1 MDRIFQEK
9 MVKTLTGLAEG
20 LAVLAEKARSGFRAE
35 VKALLAKRNVNQ
47 LSEITD
53 PLELGALVMEA
64 EQLHINP

>member
-47 LSEITD
+47 LSEIY
-53 PLELGALVMEA
+53 L
-64 EQLHINP
+64 